1 VKRAYFD
8 ASAIAKLIHE
18 ERESLAL
25 VDFLDDP
32 MEAVTSAMS
41 GVEVPRALRRH
52 GVADEEVAEALKGLI
67 VVSVDADILARAS
80 ALEPTTLRSLD
91 ALHLATALAVGTD
104 GLQVVT
110 YDDRLA
116 QAAREQGLTVV
127 QPGRSN
133 ANLDA
138 GA

>member
-8 ASAIAKLIHE
+8 ASAIAKLIRE

-32 MEAVTSAMS
+32 MEAVTSAIS
-41 GVEVPRALRRH
+41 EIEVPRALRRH
-52 GVADEEVAEALKGLI
+52 GVTAEDVAEALKGFI
-67 VVSVDADILARAS
+67 VVSVDAGIRARAS

-91 ALHLATALAVGTD
+91 ALHLATALAIGTD
-104 GLQVVT
+104 GLHVVT

-116 QAAREQGLTVV
+116 QAAREQGLIVV
-127 QPGRSN
+127 QPGRAS
-133 ANLDA
+133 A
-138 GA
+138 GAGA

>member
-8 ASAIAKLIHE
+8 ASAIAKLIRE

-32 MEAVTSAMS
+32 MEAVTSAVS
-41 GVEVPRALRRH
+41 EIEVPRALRRH
-52 GVADEEVAEALKGLI
+52 GVTAEEVAEALKGLI
-67 VVSVDADILARAS
+67 VVSVDSEIRARAS

-91 ALHLATALAVGTD
+91 ALHLATALAIGTD

-116 QAAREQGLTVV
+116 QAAREHGLAVV

-133 ANLDA
+133 AGV